1 MDYIQYLRSMVGRKP
16 VIMVTAGVV
25 ILNANNELLLQR
37 RADGSGWG
45 PIGGFMELG
54 ESVEE
59 TARREVFEETGL
71 TVGQLELFG
80 VFSTPKIQTFANGDQ
95 VQVVTVFY
103 LTDAVTGTL
112 QPNIESLE
120 LRYFNLASLPE
131 QLFAPTLPMLEAI
144 KNRFG
149 KFRV

>member
-1 MDYIQYLRSMVGRKP
+1 MVGQKP

-25 ILNANNELLLQR
+25 ILNADNELLLQH

-80 VFSTPKIQTFANGDQ
+80 IFSTPEIQTFANGDQ

-103 LTDAVTGTL
+103 LTDTTTGTL
-112 QPNIESLE
+112 QPDIEGLE

-131 QLFAPTLPMLEAI
+131 QLFAPTLPMFAAI
-144 KNRFG
+144 KERFRDS
-149 KFRV
+149 KA